1 MLSQFWPVVFDSGY
15 IFFISL
21 LTALEE
27 FHISLCCLA
36 DLDPEVCLSLFVAML
51 VV

>member
-1 MLSQFWPVVFDSGY
+1 MRSQFWLVVLDSGY

-27 FHISLCCLA
+27 FHISLCGLA
-36 DLDPEVCLSLFVAML
+36 DSDPEVCLSLFVAML